1 MGGELSSLREQ
12 LKVLE
17 KDLAEFKDVYKRYA
31 DQLVKVKVRYKSPKL
46 PLTIYKNFNILQLS
60 DLANNDL
67 EKYAKALDKYA
78 VLFDL
83 TFNNNPAHDSSPSF
97 T

>member
-46 PLTIYKNFNILQLS
+46 PLTIYKNFNIL
-60 DLANNDL
+60 
-67 EKYAKALDKYA
+67 
-78 VLFDL
+78 
-83 TFNNNPAHDSSPSF
+83 
-97 T
+97 